1 MSGDPL
7 QEVREE
13 PPAFLPGERNSSSS
27 KLPRSFHPKSWWL
40 SSFRVASA
48 SGGSFARFLRSFFRK
63 SATSLNSESTAVCWP
78 MPLPYPE
85 AMKSGGSSD
94 SLELSFRRAINLC
107 VATLDWVHLR
117 RPSCC
122 PLEVVLHVPLN
133 RIQWRVVRHISSTM
147 TAWKEFEPVSVEQLG
162 RAASKVESFEA
173 ALERLQSFE
182 SGVERLFEESQPDLS
197 GPALSKPAR
206 GKFSPG
212 LQSSSPGEVVGS
224 LESSAEVV
232 AKPIIADRIDF
243 RGRPSF
249 NPSPFLDEQGRFI
262 FDRPLEAARS
272 PSDSRI
278 EPPPVKL
285 FGQEAEIWKLFKKL
299 DETGRLGIVKDTEVL
314 PGLQAGLFAVGKDSS
329 KDRLIFDSR
338 PFNTLESPPARW
350 VASMSSALNL
360 TDIHLKENQ
369 DLTCSGTDLREFYY
383 SFEVNHQRLIRNSLL
398 YCTTVDKVSGFKCC
412 TNDIRAHQG
421 KVFLA
426 LRTLA
431 MGDCCAVEL
440 AQTAHV
446 GILYQLGVVT
456 EENLMSM
463 TKALPRG
470 PKMIGVV
477 IDDLICFEFVVSGS
491 CQSHLTSGAEDDLR
505 KALSRF
511 EELGLTPHSGK
522 TFFSQKKSEFWGAYL
537 EGDSGFVRASLR
549 RVFPVLFATIG
560 IIRLGVCTISLL
572 ETIVGSWTSILLFRR
587 RMLSLL
593 QVCYAALQA
602 GGHKRDVLRLS
613 VELKEELLLLINLA
627 PLAATFLRTKDSRF
641 VYASDASS
649 WGWAVVKAPLPLFLQ
664 DEIHRHRLRKS
675 VWAKLLSPLKSLLRI
690 KGLLPEADELPEGVP
705 LPSHPLWIEMSRV
718 LQFQFVKSKATPEGR
733 HINIDEL
740 VGMIE
745 TERSAVLDEGF
756 PIRCFGL
763 ADSQVGL
770 GVLQKGRSSSV
781 GLNAI
786 LQQSLPIHLGCG
798 VTFSNGFLPSEFNP
812 GDDRTRFAALRKPS
826 KVPEPWMDES
836 VPCPKEVRLAELDK
850 WLEKYKCG
858 PWDMSGLPSL
868 QELGRPYV
876 EERDW
881 TKTGRFRGRFG
892 TSTWGLSKRASSREE
907 SSGTTKSVDT
917 SSVAEENV
925 DQPSPRDSLA
935 CGDSGG
941 ASAVSS
947 HVLDRW
953 CMSSGESTCDPLPT
967 SEPRNSFSAPQRNG
981 CPFASPSRPIL
992 KKKGRPQIMPVG
1004 EMKGVAAEVEV
1015 PIPPGAVML
1024 SPEAK
1029 LLLQE
1034 IPRKQFIFPK
1044 SWNVPDEWRPS
1055 FAGYVDLYS
1064 GKKGVARAVVEKGL
1078 GWGVTFEI
1086 EDDPSQDVMSS
1097 TNNRIIRSLV
1107 TLGAVHTL
1115 GAAIFCSS
1123 FSRAVRPPVRTSS
1136 NPEGVK
1142 GISMAMLQKVELGN
1156 RHCTW
1161 LAGIL
1166 KLCKKHSVH
1175 FWVENPD
1182 ISFLWW
1188 MPDFAFLSPRK
1199 ASSCFRLD
1207 YCVCGTAWRKRT
1219 RIVTDLHLAGQVA
1232 FCNRL
1237 HTHRRLVGW
1246 SRIHG
1251 CAWTRAAQAYPKRL
1265 CFWLADAILIDA
1277 GLLPARRRL
1286 NVALLAKQ
1294 TNGRIGEAS
1303 NPGPRRRG
1311 SRVRRPL
1318 TQLLD
1323 VQLVEPTTAL
1333 LGEKVWKAF
1342 RAWCEL
1348 QLAPSA
1354 FDSLIRVPS
1363 LLSLLIESFGCHLF
1377 ESGQSLYLLRQLITY
1392 VQRTFPQSRGSL
1404 FASWQLVSKWEQI
1417 QPLKHRTPLPLVMF
1431 RAMVVVGLQ
1440 WQWFRWVGITL
1451 LAFEGIC
1458 RPGEPLNATRGDLL
1472 LARDL
1477 VVENP
1482 ASVFLRICN
1491 PKGRRRGIGAVQHCK
1506 IVNLQTSRYLDF
1518 AFGQLTS
1525 GTKLYAG
1532 SHSSYRKRWDEI
1544 LKFLRVPPSTGL
1556 TPASLRSGGAIAAY
1570 RNDEEIARLLWKMR
1584 LRNIDTLQHYL
1595 QEVGAVSCFAEL
1607 PSVSKG
1613 RIQDAALLFDLLMS
1627 TF

>member
-1 MSGDPL
+1 M
-7 QEVREE
+7 
-13 PPAFLPGERNSSSS
+13 
-27 KLPRSFHPKSWWL
+27 
-40 SSFRVASA
+40 
-48 SGGSFARFLRSFFRK
+48 
-63 SATSLNSESTAVCWP
+63 
-78 MPLPYPE
+78 
-85 AMKSGGSSD
+85 
-94 SLELSFRRAINLC
+94 
-107 VATLDWVHLR
+107 
-117 RPSCC
+117 
-122 PLEVVLHVPLN
+122 
-133 RIQWRVVRHISSTM
+133 
-147 TAWKEFEPVSVEQLG
+147 
-162 RAASKVESFEA
+162 
-173 ALERLQSFE
+173 
-182 SGVERLFEESQPDLS
+182 
-197 GPALSKPAR
+197 
-206 GKFSPG
+206 
-212 LQSSSPGEVVGS
+212 
-224 LESSAEVV
+224 
-232 AKPIIADRIDF
+232 
-243 RGRPSF
+243 
-249 NPSPFLDEQGRFI
+249 
-262 FDRPLEAARS
+262 
-272 PSDSRI
+272 
-278 EPPPVKL
+278 
-285 FGQEAEIWKLFKKL
+285 
-299 DETGRLGIVKDTEVL
+299 
-314 PGLQAGLFAVGKDSS
+314 
-329 KDRLIFDSR
+329 
-338 PFNTLESPPARW
+338 
-350 VASMSSALNL
+350 
-360 TDIHLKENQ
+360 
-369 DLTCSGTDLREFYY
+369 
-383 SFEVNHQRLIRNSLL
+383 
-398 YCTTVDKVSGFKCC
+398 
-412 TNDIRAHQG
+412 
-421 KVFLA
+421 
-426 LRTLA
+426 
-431 MGDCCAVEL
+431 
-440 AQTAHV
+440 
-446 GILYQLGVVT
+446 
-456 EENLMSM
+456 
-463 TKALPRG
+463 
-470 PKMIGVV
+470 
-477 IDDLICFEFVVSGS
+477 VSGS

-812 GDDRTRFAALRKPS
+812 GDDPTRFAALRKPS

-907 SSGTTKSVDT
+907 SSGTTSVDT

-925 DQPSPRDSLA
+925 DQSSPSDSLA

-1078 GWGVTFEI
+1078 GWEVTFEI